1 MKSPLLTLG
10 LVLGLSAQLFADGN
24 TDSYSYKIDLT
35 NVKND
40 KIKVTLTPPKFT
52 EDEVIFRMPKMV
64 PGTYKIYDFGRFV
77 SDFSVTGGTFAQLDV
92 NSWKI
97 SGASK
102 VTNIEYWVEDTWDTD
117 IKENKIFE
125 PAGTEI
131 DENKCYVLNNHGFFG
146 YFEGMTTKKYEVEV
160 TRPANFYASTGLNFS
175 TTQNVDKFTTAN
187 YDQLVDAP
195 IMYTQPDTTFIQV
208 GNCKVLV
215 SVYNSTGN
223 VQSSKVAEWI
233 GSILDAQQNFLGGKL
248 PVDKYAF
255 LIYVPSE
262 ISFGGGALEHNNS
275 SMYFMPFYTEEYFQ
289 QIMKDVAAH
298 EFFHIVTPLT
308 LHSEEIHNFDFTN
321 PKMSE
326 HLWLYEGMTEYNAHL
341 VQVRSGLISMEAYM
355 DNIIE
360 KMDYAE
366 TFNDTLPFTTMSKGC
381 LDKYEDQY
389 INVYQKGALINMC
402 LDILIIKH
410 SNKTKNLRWV
420 VAQLSEKFGADKAF
434 KDPQLFDE
442 IEKLTFPEVRKFLD
456 VHVAGNQPI
465 PYSEILGLAGL
476 ELSMGG
482 ARETVDPG
490 FDITHISY
498 DQPNDKFYIISDEYI
513 TELGKKMK
521 MKAGDMINKINGKE
535 LKLTTVMEVLGG
547 FYQNAK
553 AGDKV
558 EFEVLR
564 ENPKTK
570 KMKKIKM
577 KGVLGNTTITLEK
590 QLAVAESPTQEQI
603 ELRQYWINQ

>member
-1 MKSPLLTLG
+1 MKLQLLTLG
-10 LVLGLSAQLFADGN
+10 IALGLTSQIFADGN
-24 TDSYSYKIDLT
+24 TDTYSYKIDLT
-35 NVKND
+35 QVKND
-40 KIKVTLTPPKFT
+40 KVRVILTPPKLNSN
-52 EDEVIFRMPKMV
+52 EVIFRMPKMV

-77 SDFSVTGGTFAQLDV
+77 SDFTVTGGSFTRLDD

-97 SGASK
+97 SDASK
-102 VTNIEYWVEDTWDTD
+102 VTSIEYWVEDTWDTE
-117 IKENKIFE
+117 IKDNKIFE

-131 DENKCYVLNNHGFFG
+131 EENKCFVLNNHGFFG
-146 YFEGMTTKKYEVEV
+146 YFEGMTTKGYEVEV
-160 TRPANFYASTGLNFS
+160 TRPVNFYASTGLNFTS
-175 TTQNVDKFTTAN
+175 KSNVDLFTTEN

-195 IMYTQPDTTFIQV
+195 IMYSAPDTTFIQV

-215 SVYNSTGN
+215 SVYNAPGE
-223 VQSSKVAEWI
+223 VKSSKVAEWI

-248 PVDKYAF
+248 PVNKYAF

-275 SMYFMPFYTEEYFQ
+275 SMYFMPFYGEEYFQ

-341 VQVRSGLISMEAYM
+341 VQVRSGLITMEAYL

-360 KMDYAE
+360 KMDYAD

-402 LDILIIKH
+402 LDILIIKN
-410 SNKTKNLRWV
+410 SNRTKNLRWV
-420 VAQLSEKFGADKAF
+420 IAQLSDKYGAKKAF
-434 KDPQLFDE
+434 SDPQLFDE
-442 IEKLTFPEVRKFLD
+442 IEKLTYPEVRQFLD
-456 VHVAGNQPI
+456 KYVAGPNKI
-465 PYSEILGLAGL
+465 PYTDILQVVGL

-482 ARETVDPG
+482 ARQIVDPG
-490 FDITHISY
+490 FDITHINY
-498 DQPNDKFYIISDEYI
+498 DQAQDKFYIMSDEYI
-513 TELGKKMK
+513 TEVGKKMK
-521 MKAGDMINKINGKE
+521 MQAGDMINKINGQE
-535 LKLTTVMEVLGG
+535 LKLANIMEVLGK
-547 FYQNAK
+547 FYETAK

-558 EFEVLR
+558 EFEMLR
-564 ENPKTK
+564 K
-570 KMKKIKM
+570 KGTKIKKVKL
-577 KGVLGNTTITLEK
+577 KGVVGSTMMSFEK
-590 QLAVAESPTQEQI
+590 QLTPTASPTPEQ
-603 ELRQYWINQ
+603 LDNRKYWINQ